1 MKQRLAVVAL
11 ALLTGGCLMGPDY
24 TRPEIPAVPAEFRAA
39 GTQAPS
45 AASLADVKW
54 FELFQDEALQDLI
67 RTALQQNYD
76 LRVAVA
82 RVLQA
87 RAQLG
92 ITRADLFPQLD
103 GNAAFEALRQAENG
117 RIRLPTTTN
126 PRTGRVE
133 LVPGTTRE
141 LNFYQGG
148 VTLSWELDLWGK
160 FRRLTEAARA
170 ELLGSE
176 ETRRAVTISLVSE
189 VAQAYFELRALDLE
203 LQIAQSTRQAR
214 ERGLRL
220 TTIRRDRGVASALD
234 IRQAENLLYTALATI
249 ADLNRQ
255 IEQKEN
261 QLSLLLAQNPG
272 EIPRGRFL
280 VEQSIP
286 PEIPPGLPSA
296 LLDRRPDIR
305 AAEQSL
311 VAANARIGAA
321 KALYFPQISLTG
333 LLGVES
339 RALGDLVRKG
349 AWVWNAGASAAVPI
363 FNAGRISSQ
372 VDLAEALRGEALV
385 QYEQTIRTA
394 FREVAD
400 ALVGYRQT
408 REQYQQ
414 QALLVAALRDASRLS
429 LLRYQGGLDSYLQV
443 LDADS
448 RLFDAEL
455 RLAQL
460 RRDEL
465 IAVVQLYKALGGGW
479 EP

>member
-1 MKQRLAVVAL
+1 MKQRLAVGAL

-24 TRPEIPAVPAEFRAA
+24 TRPEIPSVPAEFRAA
-39 GTQAPS
+39 ATQAPS

-305 AAEQSL
+305 GAEQSL

-333 LLGVES
+333 LLG
-339 RALGDLVRKG
+339 
-349 AWVWNAGASAAVPI
+349 
-363 FNAGRISSQ
+363 
-372 VDLAEALRGEALV
+372 
-385 QYEQTIRTA
+385 
-394 FREVAD
+394 
-400 ALVGYRQT
+400 
-408 REQYQQ
+408 
-414 QALLVAALRDASRLS
+414 
-429 LLRYQGGLDSYLQV
+429 
-443 LDADS
+443 
-448 RLFDAEL
+448 
-455 RLAQL
+455 
-460 RRDEL
+460 
-465 IAVVQLYKALGGGW
+465 
-479 EP
+479 